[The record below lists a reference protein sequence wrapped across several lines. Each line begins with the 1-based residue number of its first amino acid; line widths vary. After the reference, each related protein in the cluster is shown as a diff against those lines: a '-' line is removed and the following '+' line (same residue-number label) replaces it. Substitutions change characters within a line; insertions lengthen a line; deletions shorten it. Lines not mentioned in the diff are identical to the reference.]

1 MESTEEGCVSTLF
14 SETVCVCVCEG
25 GTGGGWREGW
35 GIQHGGVCMCMC
47 EGV

>member
-14 SETVCVCVCEG
+14 SETVCVCVRG

-35 GIQHGGVCMCMC
+35 GIRHGGICMCMC